1 MNAIRFSRKRWGL
14 FYFGLSLGLIGYF
27 AFQALSGQKS
37 LKARSELKWWVEK
50 QQKQLSDLQKLRA
63 EMERDIALIRRDIDP
78 DLLDEQ
84 ARRLL
89 NMANKDDLIIMLNR
103 ADRGREVSR
112 KGKAGNNQKMMQKAQ

>member
-1 MNAIRFSRKRWGL
+1 
-14 FYFGLSLGLIGYF
+14 
-27 AFQALSGQKS
+27 
-37 LKARSELKWWVEK
+37 
-50 QQKQLSDLQKLRA
+50 
-63 EMERDIALIRRDIDP
+63 MERDIALIRRDIDP